1 MFYRC
6 VFGIVYVLLLLDL
19 VTSVVHADN
28 DVHPSTEEV
37 VECFQSIAGSMN
49 MNWGPVISD
58 VFAAAIA
65 DKLPLSFN
73 ALCAD
78 VPFIAAMAGV
88 SMRSTDDDEGGA
100 NTTSVRRRLE
110 DDACLDDVGT
120 FCEATSQ
127 LFSGGSYYMNM
138 VSELQDPYCAV
149 CFSLLSGSE
158 QDYTDADAVAHLIVD
173 LEAADFLLA
182 IAGSACEVA
191 VACGD
196 PYIGDCVAAG
206 ICAPA
211 VQLAQALVDNIRIL
225 LDKADTHDH
234 VLMSTHLT
242 ALFEDRLRIISNQ
255 KYLQNDLSGKFS
267 TLTGSMSSQFTA
279 LSSNV
284 DTQFADLTTFITDEF
299 QTLTSRTLQTFEGL
313 AITIDNEF
321 SSLNSELGTQFT
333 DLNTM
338 VDTEFTALNTKVDS
352 KFADLTTFI
361 DVELET
367 LTDYVGV
374 KFGDLT
380 TLINDEFA
388 ALNSKLDN
396 KFDELTA
403 LNIKLFNLQNEW
415 LNVKL
420 NDVFFQ
426 LNTIDKL
433 VRTQTGQRPGWNDQ
447 IGLDAL
453 FVEPTN
459 VDVPQSSD
467 DVAINSAH
475 SMSMNRVQE
484 SSPIVSPPNK
494 LWSVFNTQGLAESMK
509 LLFFA
514 FVGAVMMLM
523 WRRCVMKQRQSNKV
537 VAYDIVQQ
545 SSDIDEEQQVLQN
558 MCSE

>member
-120 FCEATSQ
+120 FCEATDASQ
-127 LFSGGSYYMNM
+127 LFSGAEDWLEALELGPSSYWHM
-138 VSELQDPYCAV
+138 VRLLQL
-149 CFSLLSGSE
+149 FSFLPSGSE
-158 QDYTDADAVAHLIVD
+158 PERYYTDADAVARLLTD
-173 LEAADFLLA
+173 LGVADTVLSVA
-182 IAGSACEVA
+182 DEVCEVA
-191 VACGD
+191 VVCAD
-196 PYIGDCVAAG
+196 PIIMDCIAAG
-206 ICAPA
+206 FCAA
-211 VQLAQALVDNIRIL
+211 TVKAAQIVVDTIRIL
-225 LDKADTHDH
+225 LDQADTHDH

-284 DTQFADLTTFITDEF
+284 DTQFADLTTFIMDES
-299 QTLTSRTLQTFEGL
+299 QTLTSLVE
-313 AITIDNEF
+313 DKF
-321 SSLNSELGTQFT
+321 S
-333 DLNTM
+333 DLDTM
-338 VDTEFTALNTKVDS
+338 VATKFTALNTKVDS